1 MVNVIFAI
9 GHIDNTIMAKRKNTS
24 KKTQSKVSK
33 KTPTKRKKNG
43 QFDFGNDGRG
53 KIWNDPDELVAY
65 IEQYI
70 TKCDTHQKAEL
81 FFGKI
86 KWVPDPIPY
95 TIEGLAHHLGIHRT
109 TLINYQSRKGYEP
122 FFAIIKEF
130 KEMVLRNLAERALMG
145 NTHASFTMFL
155 LKNNY
160 GFVDKKEIEHT
171 GDVIQVNKPQR
182 PQIDK

>member
-1 MVNVIFAI
+1 MNVIFAI
-9 GHIDNTIMAKRKNTS
+9 GHIDNTIMAKRKTTS
-24 KKTQSKVSK
+24 KKTQPKVSK
-33 KTPTKRKKNG
+33 KTPTKRKSNG

-53 KIWNDPDELVAY
+53 KIWNDPNELIEY

-70 TKCDTHQKAEL
+70 TRCDTHQKAEL

-109 TLINYQSRKGYEP
+109 TL
-122 FFAIIKEF
+122 KEF